1 MLRILVADDH
11 PLFRRGVRDILA
23 EGLDKVTIGEAG
35 TAQELLDHIRTSQ
48 WDAVVMDISMPGPG
62 APETIKQLKQAA
74 PTLPVLVLSVH
85 PEDQYA
91 VRMFKSG
98 ANGYLAKA
106 GAGTDLIAALKK
118 IMAGGKHVS
127 PAVAERL
134 AADASGGKD
143 RPLLEALSDREH
155 QVLCLIASGKGL
167 SEIAEELSLR
177 ATTVATYRARILEK
191 LGMKNNAELTRYALQ
206 NGLVN

>member
-35 TAQELLDHIRTSQ
+35 TAEELLEHIRTSR

-62 APETIKQLKQAA
+62 APETIKQLKQTA
-74 PTLPVLVLSVH
+74 PTLPILVLSMH

-106 GAGTDLIAALKK
+106 SAGTDLIAALKK
-118 IMAGGKHVS
+118 VMTGGKHVS

-134 AADASGGKD
+134 AVDAGARKGRQSV
-143 RPLLEALSDREH
+143 EALSDREH
-155 QVLCLIASGKGL
+155 QVLCLIASGKSL
-167 SEIAEELSLR
+167 SEIAQELSLSV
-177 ATTVATYRARILEK
+177 TTVATYRARILEK
-191 LGMKNNAELTRYALQ
+191 LGMKNNAELTRYAIQ